1 LRGRRLAPALLIAIT
16 IAPHP
21 ARAQDTWAVGVT
33 GAAGVPP
40 FKAGVRVSTP
50 LGRKTDLDVE
60 VARVAPKDQPE
71 LGPAVTG
78 DIRWMRNGRRPS
90 GDSRYWIFG
99 VMFVNAKWSTPVVY
113 PGHVTFLEE
122 RRTLV
127 VPRIGYGW
135 DHVSRLGPRAGFEI
149 STGSGGEQELFFFA
163 NVFVMW
169 GPPRK

>member
-60 VARVAPKDQPE
+60 VARVGPKDQPE
-71 LGPAVTG
+71 LGPAFTG

-90 GDSRYWIFG
+90 GDSRYWMIFT
-99 VMFVNAKWSTPVVY
+99 VMFVLAAA
-113 PGHVTFLEE
+113 
-122 RRTLV
+122 
-127 VPRIGYGW
+127 GW
-135 DHVSRLGPRAGFEI
+135 RGLHKGAGFFSDSRSRCSSSVSCCRHSWATI
-149 STGSGGEQELFFFA
+149 PSL
-163 NVFVMW
+163 
-169 GPPRK
+169 